1 MECKSITYVVI
12 LRQKQTWLIFCKM
25 FHYGDYKSDCGTVR
39 SHCPHFL
46 TFLFQVDDADI
57 KYRSPGEEEVS
68 PVPHVGSPSW
78 DSFSMTPPDSGNCS
92 QNRHPSSPHN
102 GERGIHGPGLE
113 NHREPS
119 PHISPPSHFASSPSF
134 PSSPLASPFRLF
146 EGAQRRQTQPCLPVS
161 PALNRRGCSL
171 TEASRGLR

>member
-1 MECKSITYVVI
+1 
-12 LRQKQTWLIFCKM
+12 M
-25 FHYGDYKSDCGTVR
+25 FPNRSYKSACGVIPP
-39 SHCPHFL
+39 HCLHFL
-46 TFLFQVDDADI
+46 FFLLQVDDADI

-68 PVPHVGSPSW
+68 PVPHVGSPCW
-78 DSFSMTPPDSGNCS
+78 DSFSMTPPDSGSCS
-92 QNRHPSSPHN
+92 QNRHASF
-102 GERGIHGPGLE
+102 ERGIQSPSLE

-119 PHISPPSHFASSPSF
+119 PRVSPPSPFATSLSF

>member
-1 MECKSITYVVI
+1 
-12 LRQKQTWLIFCKM
+12 M
-25 FHYGDYKSDCGTVR
+25 FYYRSYKSAHGTVP
-39 SHCPHFL
+39 SVL
-46 TFLFQVDDADI
+46 ASLFQVDDADI

-68 PVPHVGSPSW
+68 PGTHVDSPRW
-78 DSFSMTPPDSGNCS
+78 DSSMTPPDSRKCS
-92 QNRHPSSPHN
+92 QNRHPSSPCA
-102 GERGIHGPGLE
+102 GERRIQGHSLE

-119 PHISPPSHFASSPSF
+119 PRVSPPSPFASSPSF

-146 EGAQRRQTQPCLPVS
+146 EGAQRRQAQPSLPVS